1 MWMDATFIG
10 HISVDMVTR
19 GGEMRK
25 AMGGTVVYGSV
36 AATKHGYRSSII
48 SKVGRDFP
56 DEYLIYLSR
65 LGIDISGIKVSNK
78 PTTKFKLVY
87 ENSERKLYLLSKCE
101 DISSFDLTSRFIE
114 GHVVLIGPLI
124 GEISLDAIKYIS
136 TKAELAALD
145 IQGFVRKVN
154 PDKSITLQPMENAL
168 TAIGLVDIVH
178 AELSEAETLV
188 GTNNPEKAGK
198 NLVEA
203 GTKIALV
210 TMGENGAYIVTRE
223 ESFYVP
229 AAKPSRVVDLTGS
242 GDVFTT
248 VFTLEYHKTR
258 NLKRAAAMA
267 AAAVSFLIEKEG
279 ISGLRPRWQIR
290 RRAEYILREL
300 QQTKE
305 TSEDQ
310 EKTN

>member
-1 MWMDATFIG
+1 MDATFIG

-36 AATKHGYRSSII
+36 AATKHGYKSSII

>member
-1 MWMDATFIG
+1 MDATFIG

-198 NLVEA
+198 NLIEA

>member
-1 MWMDATFIG
+1 MGATFIG
-10 HISVDMVTR
+10 HVSVDTVIR

-36 AATKHGYRSSII
+36 AATKHGYKSSIV

-65 LGIDISGIKVSNK
+65 LGIDISGIKFSDK

-87 ENSERKLYLLSKCE
+87 QDSERNLYLMSKCE
-101 DISSFDLTSRFIE
+101 DISSFDLTPRFIE
-114 GHVVLIGPLI
+114 EQIVLIGPLI
-124 GEISLDAIKYIS
+124 GEVSLDAVEYIS
-136 TKAELAALD
+136 KKAELTALD

-168 TAIGLVDIVH
+168 TAVGLVDIVH
-178 AELSEAETLV
+178 AELSEAEILV
-188 GTNNPEKAGK
+188 GTDDPEKAGK
-198 NLVEA
+198 NLIEA
-203 GTKIALV
+203 GAKIALV
-210 TMGENGAYIVTRE
+210 TMGEDGAYVVTRD

-229 AAKPSRVVDLTGS
+229 AAKPSRIVDLTGS
-242 GDVFTT
+242 GDVYTT

-267 AAAVSFLIEKEG
+267 AAAVSFLVEKEG

-290 RRAEYILREL
+290 RRADYVLREL
-300 QQTKE
+300 QQPKETTKE
-305 TSEDQ
+305 Q
-310 EKTN
+310 EKTS

>member
-1 MWMDATFIG
+1 MDATFIG

>member
-1 MWMDATFIG
+1 MDATFIG

-36 AATKHGYRSSII
+36 AATKHGYKSSII

-198 NLVEA
+198 NLIEA